1 MTTRPRI
8 LVTATLIAGV
18 LVAGG
23 AAGRQAAAR
32 VAADDT
38 PTAIVSPTATAG
50 FADAATPA
58 GTDTPG
64 FGNAPTPVA
73 GTPTATPIVVKP
85 IVHNPTPI
93 VPPVRKRV
101 TLPKPVVVEV
111 ATKTKATGLSQKQ
124 ALLLANKYVPQ
135 LFVVAPTYVPKGY
148 VLQMV
153 HVDPAQDQQTPPAA
167 WLLYVPKGLTKVGAA
182 YPSFNVNKQQGISP
196 IIYPGGR
203 PQTVTINK
211 GIKGVGVIKGTLI
224 DLKPKNGYEVVH
236 ITWTRVSISYD
247 VSSTVG
253 ISKLSVKDLLAV
265 AATVQ

>member
-1 MTTRPRI
+1 MTTRPRT
-8 LVTATLIAGV
+8 LVTATIIAGV
-18 LVAGG
+18 LLAGG
-23 AAGRQAAAR
+23 AASRQVAAR

-38 PTAIVSPTATAG
+38 PTATASPTATAG
-50 FADAATPA
+50 FAGTATPVV
-58 GTDTPG
+58 TDTPG
-64 FGNAPTPVA
+64 FGDTPTPIV

-93 VPPVRKRV
+93 VPPVRKRF

-111 ATKTKATGLSQKQ
+111 ATKVKATGLSQKQ

-148 VLQMV
+148 ILQMV

-167 WLLYVPKGLTKVGAA
+167 WLLYVPKGLSKVGPT
-182 YPSFNVNKQQGISP
+182 YPSFSVNKQQGISP

-203 PQTVTINK
+203 PQIVTINK
-211 GIKGVGVIKGTLI
+211 GVKGVGVVKGTLI
-224 DLKPKNGYEVVH
+224 DIKPKNGYEVVH
-236 ITWTRVSISYD
+236 IVWTRVSISYD

-253 ISKLSVKDLLAV
+253 ISKLSIKDLLAV